1 MVEVRFSINTTS
13 QMKDFIFFLYKSGLM
28 LEREEDYTF
37 YELLYQAIKEKKVYP
52 LWLKKENLV
61 RYLEYLKT
69 RYDPT
74 IGEIDCL
81 LSEVYQ
87 QPTPEFAK
95 EGGKENLNKHGFIS
109 KSWAYQ
115 FIMNQ
120 IKIRNTS
127 VIDDIIYV
135 DDYLQ
140 KLLGINSV
148 KIDKYELIDLIDRLF
163 I

>member
-1 MVEVRFSINTTS
+1 MVGVTFSINTTS

-28 LEREEDYTF
+28 LDREEDYTF

-69 RYDPT
+69 RYDPS
-74 IGEIDCL
+74 IGEIDYL

-95 EGGKENLNKHGFIS
+95 ECGRENLNKNGFLS

-120 IKIRNTS
+120 IKIRNIP
-127 VIDDIIYV
+127 VIDDVIQV

-140 KLLGINSV
+140 KLFGINSV
-148 KIDKYELIDLIDRLF
+148 KIDKYELIDLLDKLF

>member
-37 YELLYQAIKEKKVYP
+37 YELLYQSIKEKKVYP
-52 LWLKKENLV
+52 LWLKKENLL

-69 RYDPT
+69 RYDPN
-74 IGEIDCL
+74 IGEIDYL
-81 LSEVYQ
+81 LSEIYQ
-87 QPTPEFAK
+87 KPTPEFAR
-95 EGGKENLNKHGFIS
+95 ECGRENLNKDGNIS

-115 FIMNQ
+115 FIMSQ
-120 IKIRNTS
+120 IKIRNIP
-127 VIDDIIYV
+127 VIDDVIQV

-140 KLLGINSV
+140 KLFGINSV
-148 KIDKYELIDLIDRLF
+148 KIDKYELIDLLDRLF

>member
-1 MVEVRFSINTTS
+1 
-13 QMKDFIFFLYKSGLM
+13 MKDFIFFLYKSGLT
-28 LEREEDYTF
+28 LEREEEDSF
-37 YELLYQAIKEKKVYP
+37 YQVLYEAIKEKKVYP

-61 RYLEYLKT
+61 RYLDYLKMK
-69 RYDPT
+69 YDSN
-74 IGEIDCL
+74 IGEIDYL

-87 QPTPEFAK
+87 QPTPEFAR
-95 EGGKENLNKHGFIS
+95 ECGRENLNKYGFIS

-115 FIMNQ
+115 FIMKQ
-120 IKIRNTS
+120 IKIREIS

-148 KIDKYELIDLIDRLF
+148 KIDKYELIDLLDKLF

>member
-1 MVEVRFSINTTS
+1 MVGVRFSINTTS
-13 QMKDFIFFLYKSGLM
+13 QMKDFIFFLYKSGLT
-28 LEREEDYTF
+28 LEREEEDSF
-37 YELLYQAIKEKKVYP
+37 YQVLYEAIKEKKVYP

-61 RYLEYLKT
+61 RYLDYLKMK
-69 RYDPT
+69 YDSN
-74 IGEIDCL
+74 IGEIDYL

-87 QPTPEFAK
+87 QPTPEFAR
-95 EGGKENLNKHGFIS
+95 ECGRENLNKYGFIS

-115 FIMNQ
+115 FIMKQ
-120 IKIRNTS
+120 IKIREIS

-148 KIDKYELIDLIDRLF
+148 KIDKYELIDLLDKLF

>member
-1 MVEVRFSINTTS
+1 MVGVTFSINTTS
-13 QMKDFIFFLYKSGLM
+13 QMKDFIFFLYKSGLS
-28 LEREEDYTF
+28 LERDEDHTF
-37 YELLYQAIKEKKVYP
+37 YELLHEAIKERKVFP
-52 LWLKKENLV
+52 IWLKKENLV

-69 RYDPT
+69 RYDSN

-81 LSEVYQ
+81 LSDIYYE
-87 QPTPEFAK
+87 PTPEFTK
-95 EGGKENLNKHGFIS
+95 ECGKENLNKNGFIS

-115 FIMNQ
+115 FIMKQ
-120 IKIRNTS
+120 IKIRGIS

-140 KLLGINSV
+140 KLLGTNSV
-148 KIDKYELIDLIDRLF
+148 KIDKYELIDLIDKLF

>member
-1 MVEVRFSINTTS
+1 
-13 QMKDFIFFLYKSGLM
+13 MKDFIFFLYKSGLT
-28 LEREEDYTF
+28 LEREEEESF
-37 YELLYQAIKEKKVYP
+37 YELLYEAIKEKKVYP

-61 RYLEYLKT
+61 RYLDYLKMK
-69 RYDPT
+69 YDSK

-87 QPTPEFAK
+87 KPTPEFAR
-95 EGGKENLNKHGFIS
+95 ECGRENLNKHGFIS

-115 FIMNQ
+115 FIMSQVN
-120 IKIRNTS
+120 IRGIP
-127 VIDDIIYV
+127 VVDDIIYV

-140 KLLGINSV
+140 KLFGINSV
-148 KIDKYELIDLIDRLF
+148 KIDKYELIDLLDKLF

>member
-1 MVEVRFSINTTS
+1 
-13 QMKDFIFFLYKSGLM
+13 MKDFIFFLYKSGLM
-28 LEREEDYTF
+28 LEREEDSTF
-37 YELLYQAIKEKKVYP
+37 YELLYEAIKEKKVYP
-52 LWLKKENLV
+52 LWLKRENLV
-61 RYLEYLKT
+61 RYLEILKKT
-69 RYDPT
+69 YDPT

-95 EGGKENLNKHGFIS
+95 ECGKENLNKHGFIS
-109 KSWAYQ
+109 KAWAYQ

>member
-1 MVEVRFSINTTS
+1 MVGVTFSINTTS
-13 QMKDFIFFLYKSGLM
+13 QMKDFIFFLYKSGLT
-28 LEREEDYTF
+28 LEREEEDSF
-37 YELLYQAIKEKKVYP
+37 YEILYEAIKEKKVYP

-61 RYLEYLKT
+61 RYLDYLKMK
-69 RYDPT
+69 YDSN
-74 IGEIDCL
+74 IGEIDYL

-87 QPTPEFAK
+87 QPTPEFAR
-95 EGGKENLNKHGFIS
+95 ECGKENLNKYGFIS

-120 IKIRNTS
+120 IKIRNIS

-140 KLLGINSV
+140 KL
-148 KIDKYELIDLIDRLF
+148 F
-163 I
+163 

>member
-1 MVEVRFSINTTS
+1 
-13 QMKDFIFFLYKSGLM
+13 MKDFIFFLYKSGLM
-28 LEREEDYTF
+28 LDREEDYTF

-69 RYDPT
+69 RYDPS
-74 IGEIDCL
+74 IGEIDYL

-95 EGGKENLNKHGFIS
+95 ECGRENLNKNGFLS

-120 IKIRNTS
+120 IKIRNIP
-127 VIDDIIYV
+127 VIDDVIQV

-140 KLLGINSV
+140 KLFGINSV
-148 KIDKYELIDLIDRLF
+148 KIDKYELIDLLDKLF